1 VATTTL
7 LAIALNHSHRTTSEA
22 VMPFFH
28 VALPA
33 LALVAGTAF
42 VIVERQVRV
51 PLMDWTQLRS
61 RTFAP
66 PSG

>member
-1 VATTTL
+1 
-7 LAIALNHSHRTTSEA
+7 
-22 VMPFFH
+22 MPFFH